1 MKKNIIITFCIGTIV
16 FIIGSYYFN
25 DFKFENANELLV
37 AFIFYQLYS
46 FVLGFSNMLFFSLLH
61 KKENFK
67 KWYVKTAIGI
77 FGSGLIT
84 LTGLFFLRCFTSVVY
99 NGNSLSF
106 FLEHET
112 LYAYQFGLWITLTI
126 VIIFHVFY
134 YYNSFQKR
142 KLKEQKVI
150 AGTANAKFDALKSQL
165 DPHFLFNSLNVLNSL
180 IEENTDKAQE
190 FTTGLSKVYRYVL
203 EQKNKEL
210 VSLAEELAF
219 AKTYMSLLKMRF
231 EDSLQFES
239 PELSLDNESKVV
251 PLSLQLLLENAV
263 KHNVVNS
270 IKPLKI
276 TITDNGIGREES
288 KALKTNHQKKHNSK
302 GLGNIQKRV
311 DILNTMYKNKIS
323 VQVENNP
330 VETGTQVVVLIK
342 K

>member
-134 YYNSFQKR
+134 YYNSFQKQ

-203 EQKNKEL
+203 EQKNWTL
-210 VSLAEELAF
+210 YYNF
-219 AKTYMSLLKMRF
+219 
-231 EDSLQFES
+231 
-239 PELSLDNESKVV
+239 
-251 PLSLQLLLENAV
+251 
-263 KHNVVNS
+263 
-270 IKPLKI
+270 
-276 TITDNGIGREES
+276 
-288 KALKTNHQKKHNSK
+288 
-302 GLGNIQKRV
+302 
-311 DILNTMYKNKIS
+311 
-323 VQVENNP
+323 
-330 VETGTQVVVLIK
+330 
-342 K
+342 